1 MKRRSLV
8 FGASGLVVATAA
20 GSLAEVKPAVKVP
33 GLPKKVTEVEPQAM
47 MAGKMVALGKDLMGY
62 LSLPVGKTTAPAVV
76 VCMEAFG
83 LNANIKGVC
92 DRLAKA
98 GYAALAPD
106 FYHGETFAY
115 SDAPK
120 AIEKLKTIKDEQ
132 VVKELELGLKFLAGQ
147 KDVDQG
153 KKVGGTGFC
162 MGGRLVFLA
171 AAAFPKQVGA
181 GVAFYGGGI
190 AADPD
195 PFGRRNLLDRTAEI
209 AAPLMFMYGSE
220 DSYTL
225 AEEHGRV
232 GVAMSKAKKAYSL
245 NVFAGAGHGFMS
257 DRRDSYNQAAADE
270 AWGMTMAF
278 FDRHLRG

>member
-1 MKRRSLV
+1 MKRRNLIL
-8 FGASGLVVATAA
+8 GASGLVAATAA
-20 GSLAEVKPAVKVP
+20 GSLAEVKPGVKLP
-33 GLPKKVTEVEPQAM
+33 GLPKAIGVLESPGKIVT
-47 MAGKMVALGKDLMGY
+47 LGKDLMGY
-62 LSLPVGKTTAPAVV
+62 LSLPLGKTSAPAVLV
-76 VCMEAFG
+76 LMEAFG

-98 GYAALAPD
+98 GYVALAPD
-106 FYHGETFAY
+106 LYHGVVFDY

-132 VVKELELGLKFLAGQ
+132 VVGDLELSLKFLAGQ
-147 KDVDQG
+147 KDVDQ
-153 KKVGGTGFC
+153 KKLLGVTGFC

-195 PFGRRNLLDRTAEI
+195 PFGRKSLLDRTAEI
-209 AAPLMFMYGSE
+209 SAPLMFMYGSE
-220 DSYTL
+220 DSYIL

-232 GVAMSKAKKAYSL
+232 GLAMSKEKKAYSL

-257 DRRDSYNQAAADE
+257 DRRDSYNQPAADE
-270 AWGMTMAF
+270 AWAMTTAF
-278 FDRHLRG
+278 FDRHLGRGA